1 MTDDNG
7 TLDAESCESLSEQIS
22 LLGGRPHDAARP
34 VAIPKTRAVKRDN
47 VTLPLTGEVE
57 QSAQIEILGGDDITM
72 EKYYWPPPALLKVM
86 ELGTLDGNKP
96 PARWMLPL
104 YFSCSKGVP
113 QSHATHGSGR
123 RSRQDRDVSRPLCHS
138 RVPCIRH
145 YGSDLGFQGARLIVR
160 RNMHLVGTLPINE
173 GSRTRLFPIMMG
185 APASNLHMLASV
197 TGRLTCFRHRP

>member
-7 TLDAESCESLSEQIS
+7 TLDAEACESLSEQIS
-22 LLGGRPHDAARP
+22 LSGRSPHSAARP

-72 EKYYWPPPALLKVM
+72 EKDYWPPSALLEVV

-104 YFSCSKGVP
+104 YFSCPIGVP
-113 QSHATHGSGR
+113 QSHASH
-123 RSRQDRDVSRPLCHS
+123 
-138 RVPCIRH
+138 
-145 YGSDLGFQGARLIVR
+145 
-160 RNMHLVGTLPINE
+160 
-173 GSRTRLFPIMMG
+173 
-185 APASNLHMLASV
+185 
-197 TGRLTCFRHRP
+197 